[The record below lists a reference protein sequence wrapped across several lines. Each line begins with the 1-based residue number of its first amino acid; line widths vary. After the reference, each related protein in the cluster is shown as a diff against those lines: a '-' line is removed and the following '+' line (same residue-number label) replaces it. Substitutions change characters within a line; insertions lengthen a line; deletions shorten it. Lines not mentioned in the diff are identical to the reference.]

1 MTTFASLVEEVLSVL
16 RGYTRNQDQSTY
28 LTSAWTSPATTFS
41 VAKASRVN
49 ASIVEVGDE
58 LVEIDEVDRTLNTV
72 TVPPYGRGAQGTT
85 TVSSYPSGTKVTANP
100 TWPRFRVKKAI
111 NDTIQAVG
119 GSLFN
124 IQKYTFTADAT
135 KVGFGIPATTS
146 AIFDVRWRL
155 PDGYNNWWPVDNWDI
170 NLSADT
176 TDFPTGVSLDIL
188 EGLTHGCSVSVT
200 VGQDPAEFVSDSD
213 TMTTIGLP
221 ESCRDVLV
229 YGAVWRLL
237 SSVDAARLSNQS
249 LTGLEL
255 ADQSQP
261 QLGGNLTQQI
271 WRVFSIR
278 LTAEIAEQQR
288 RYPGKIHRV
297 R

>member
-1 MTTFASLVEEVLSVL
+1 MTTLSDLVEETLSVL

-28 LTSAWTSPATTFS
+28 LTASWTSPASSFT
-41 VAKASRVN
+41 VAKANRLN

-58 LVEIDEVDRTLNTV
+58 LVEIDEVDRTTNVV
-72 TVPPYGRGAQGTT
+72 TVPPYGRGVQGTT
-85 TVSSYPSGTKVTANP
+85 AVASYPSGTKVTSDP
-100 TWPRFRVKKAI
+100 TWPRARVKRAI
-111 NDTIQAVG
+111 NDTILAVG

-124 IQKYTFTADAT
+124 ISKYTFTSDST

-146 AIFDVRWRL
+146 AIFDVRWHL
-155 PDGYNNWWPVDNWDI
+155 QDGYQNWWPVNEWDI
-170 NLSADT
+170 NLNADT
-176 TDFPTGVSLDIL
+176 TSFPTGVSLDVFDAI
-188 EGLTHGCSVSVT
+188 THGSTVSVT
-200 VGQDPAEFVSDSD
+200 VGLDPVIFASDSSTLVD
-213 TMTTIGLP
+213 VGLP

-229 YGAVWRLL
+229 FGAVWRLL
-237 SSVDAARLSNQS
+237 SSVDAARLSTQS
-249 LTGLEL
+249 LSGLEL

-261 QLGGNLTQQI
+261 NQGSNLTQQI
-271 WRVFSIR
+271 WRVFNIR